1 MASYPFY
8 RFRTPVGPY
17 ISEDLW
23 RIGQEIVEEHGH
35 AVKGIIF
42 SGEDIRL
49 TNPVPVKLRVKEGF
63 HEVPVRE
70 VVSPLTLA
78 LETSHE
84 SVVTY
89 RFFFKT

>member
-1 MASYPFY
+1 MTGYPFY
-8 RFRTPVGPY
+8 CFRTPVGPY
-17 ISEDLW
+17 VSEDLW
-23 RIGQEIVEEHGH
+23 RIGQEIVEEHGY
-35 AVKGIIF
+35 AVEGIVF
-42 SGEDIRL
+42 SSEDIRL

-70 VVSPLTLA
+70 VVGPLALA